1 MTDRMNISRGS
12 GSALSRRLLAV
23 FLLVVGCADL
33 AAGKRKTTAGHST
46 LRPMPGAPASKG
58 KSRAFLAVVGY
69 RYMKLDY
76 ENGDFLFD
84 VEMSGP
90 SVGLSFHW

>member
-1 MTDRMNISRGS
+1 
-12 GSALSRRLLAV
+12 
-23 FLLVVGCADL
+23 
-33 AAGKRKTTAGHST
+33 
-46 LRPMPGAPASKG
+46 MPGAPASKG